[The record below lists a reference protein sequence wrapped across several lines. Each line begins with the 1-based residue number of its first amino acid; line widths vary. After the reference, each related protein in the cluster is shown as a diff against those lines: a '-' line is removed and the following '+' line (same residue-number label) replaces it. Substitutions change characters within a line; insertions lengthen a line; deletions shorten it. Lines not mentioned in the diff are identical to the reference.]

1 MTDNTPIRLQI
12 PQPDLS
18 EFSHFELDEEAAAG
32 WCHSLPMANAQL
44 AAQQLR
50 HVISDLNRVS
60 LSPQLRF
67 GILEVLRP
75 NLSVALS
82 SLKKRFINQ
91 PLIMPEEPRQMAEL
105 ADTLNGLATTGYA
118 MVALQAKELTQSMK
132 AGSQTRLVCEA
143 VYRGIQFCGQTIL
156 QSLQLYQPVES
167 GQWLTLH
174 QLFTLAEQQ
183 QLTRLP
189 ITEPTEGSQTI
200 ACVYLQALLLACCK
214 PNQLRQSD
222 LGGIHRGLRQWCKFA
237 HLSAHEACAGLFI
250 VDLSSDSRPSYR
262 TLAGEEPGEHHR
274 CIRTEALVEHLSAL
288 RQQCHRL
295 GKAGVQFEAG
305 QSVPLNILDHV
316 IWSLGTMSQR
326 DFARLSG
333 DGNLW
338 IAIGLSS
345 VHYHLSGARTF
356 NQLLYGDAFSAAAT
370 EQHDNPF
377 LPSGGASDITID
389 DADRP
394 GAQEPIEGY
403 IVVEADGPGSAGF
416 LDSQQLS
423 PEARYPVM
431 CVRIVNASPAGY
443 GLEWPSD
450 ISGNL
455 KTGDIVCAKEGS
467 SEEWSV
473 AAVRWVDQPR
483 QEQTVVGIELLSP
496 TAKAYGAIIH
506 QKTGAEGEPMRVLL
520 LPEIKLVGQSH
531 TLITPRAAFK
541 ENQKVSLLR
550 EGEEF
555 LIQLQRQLAITGN
568 YARFDFRYIKQLEE
582 VVAEDM
588 SAPLDSAYD
597 SVWSSI

>member
-1 MTDNTPIRLQI
+1 MTDTTPIRLQI

-50 HVISDLNRVS
+50 RVISDLNRVS
-60 LSPQLRF
+60 LTPQLRF
-67 GILEVLRP
+67 GIVEVLRP
-75 NLSVALS
+75 NLLIALS
-82 SLKKRFINQ
+82 NLKKRFLNQ

-105 ADTLNGLATTGYA
+105 ADTLNGLATTSYA
-118 MVALQAKELTQSMK
+118 IVALQANQQSQGIK
-132 AGSQTRLVCEA
+132 AGNQTRLVCES

-156 QSLQLYQPVES
+156 QSLQLYQPIEP

-174 QLFTLAEQQ
+174 QLFSLAEQR

-189 ITEPTEGSQTI
+189 ITDPTEGSQTI
-200 ACVYLQALLLACCK
+200 SGVYLQALLLACCK

-222 LGGIHRGLRQWCKFA
+222 LGGIHRGLQQWCKFA
-237 HLSAHEACAGLFI
+237 HISAHEACAGLFI
-250 VDLSSDSRPSYR
+250 VDLSSDARPSYR
-262 TLAGEEPGEHHR
+262 ALQDEAPGEHHR

-295 GKAGVQFEAG
+295 GKTGVQFEPG
-305 QSVPLNILDHV
+305 QSVLLNILDHV

-356 NQLLYGDAFSAAAT
+356 NQLLYGDAYSPT
-370 EQHDNPF
+370 VNEQRDNPF
-377 LPSGGASDITID
+377 LPSGSSSDMAID

-403 IVVEADGPGSAGF
+403 IVVEGDDLGAAGF
-416 LDSQQLS
+416 HDSQLS
-423 PEARYPVM
+423 PEARYPVL

-455 KTGDIVCAKEGS
+455 KTGDIVCAREGS
-467 SEEWSV
+467 SDEWSV

-496 TAKAYGAIIH
+496 AAKAYGAVIH
-506 QKTGAEGEPMRVLL
+506 QKTGAEGDPMRVLL

-531 TLITPRAAFK
+531 TLITPRAGFK
-541 ENQKVSLLR
+541 EDQKVSLLR

-588 SAPLDSAYD
+588 TAPLDSAYD
-597 SVWSSI
+597 SIWSSI